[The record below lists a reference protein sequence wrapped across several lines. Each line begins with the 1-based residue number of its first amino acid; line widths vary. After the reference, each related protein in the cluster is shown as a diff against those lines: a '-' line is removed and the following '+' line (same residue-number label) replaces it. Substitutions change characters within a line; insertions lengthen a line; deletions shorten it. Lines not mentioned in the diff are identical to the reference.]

1 MPVFGSIQASGN
13 SERWKMTWNEDN
25 VGLLAT
31 GSGVQQFQL
40 SLRGCFVLQW
50 RRFSAQLKLFK
61 HTSNLRLQLLSNS
74 NQAHFGPQ
82 DTPVRLD
89 RLNAARRN

>member
-1 MPVFGSIQASGN
+1 
-13 SERWKMTWNEDN
+13 MTGHEDN
-25 VGLLAT
+25 VGFLTT

-40 SLRGCFVLQW
+40 SLWGWFVLQS
-50 RRFSAQLKLFK
+50 RRLPAQLKLSK
-61 HTSNLRLQLLSNS
+61 HTSNLRLRLLPNS